1 MLAQQPNQESLF
13 KIIHVFYGGRG
24 AVQSKILSQEFVIDL
39 LARIVDYVIRD
50 GTEYLGMANFEST
63 RDIL

>member
-13 KIIHVFYGGRG
+13 KIVHIFYSGRG
-24 AVQSKILSQEFVIDL
+24 AVQSKIFRQGFVIDL
-39 LARIVDYVIRD
+39 LARIVDYVVRD
-50 GTEYLGMANFEST
+50 GAEYLGMANFEST